1 MVHCVLVLVNCMKN
15 NNLAINIFFA
25 IAIPAVSFAIALSII
40 LVGKLKPQDKP
51 AIANT
56 LATGI
61 AETAPKVETVTEQ
74 EELPN
79 NPQQKD
85 RTSTPLSDRP
95 LRMSI
100 SVDSPSFLKVR
111 LNDEIKIGDVIGSI
125 STLLEQ
131 KN

>member
-1 MVHCVLVLVNCMKN
+1 MKN

-25 IAIPAVSFAIALSII
+25 IAIALSII

-51 AIANT
+51 A
-56 LATGI
+56 I

-85 RTSTPLSDRP
+85 RP

-100 SVDSPSFLKVR
+100 SVDNPSFLKVQV
-111 LNDEIKIGDVIGSI
+111 NDEIKTGDVISDNSRFAHFLGS
-125 STLLEQ
+125 
-131 KN
+131 

>member
-25 IAIPAVSFAIALSII
+25 IAIPAVSFAIASLLI
-40 LVGKLKPQDKP
+40 LVGKFKPQDKP
-51 AIANT
+51 A
-56 LATGI
+56 I

-100 SVDSPSFLKVR
+100 SVDNP
-111 LNDEIKIGDVIGSI
+111 
-125 STLLEQ
+125 
-131 KN
+131 